1 MDNVDFYMINFDK
14 IIDRSNRGARKIDY
28 PLSLGESIDII
39 QMWIADMDFETAP
52 CVKGALKD
60 LVEYGVFGYT
70 DYNNKYFDSVI
81 DWFDKRYNFEIKS
94 EEVLRTPGVIFALA
108 MAVRAF
114 SKENES
120 VLIFNPE
127 YVAFREVTDL
137 NKRKIIESNLKLEN
151 NRYYIDYDDVE
162 RKIKENDVKILMFCS
177 PFNPCGR
184 VWDKEELVK
193 LAKICVDNNVI
204 IVSDEIHMDFVWG
217 DNKHIIFLDALK
229 DNNELYEKAKKLTII
244 NTSASKTFNLAGL
257 QVANMIIKDKT
268 LRAKLE
274 SEIGKTGYHRIS
286 QPAQVALMAAYTE
299 EGYDW
304 VCELKKYIYNNI
316 LFVKDYIKNNI
327 SKINVIETEGTY
339 LMWLDFR
346 EYGLDDGELQK
357 KLIIEAKVHLDNGL
371 KFGSLGNGFMRMNV
385 ATSKNNIELALNRIK
400 DTFN

>member
-1 MDNVDFYMINFDK
+1 MINFDK

-28 PLSLGESIDII
+28 PISKGESIDTI
-39 QMWIADMDFETAP
+39 QMWIADMDFETAH
-52 CVKGALKD
+52 CVKDALKD

-81 DWFDKRYNFEIKS
+81 NWFDKRYNFEIKS
-94 EEVLRTPGVIFALA
+94 EEIVRTPGVIFALA
-108 MAVRAF
+108 MAVKAF

-151 NRYYIDYDDVE
+151 NRYYIDFDDVD

-184 VWDKEELVK
+184 VWNKKELIK
-193 LAKICVDNNVI
+193 LAKICVDNKVI

-217 DNKHIIFLDALK
+217 ENRHIIFLDALK
-229 DNNELYEKAKKLTII
+229 DDKELYEKAKKLTII

-257 QVANMIIKDKT
+257 QVANTIIKDKT
-268 LRAKLE
+268 LKEKLE
-274 SEIGKTGYHRIS
+274 AEIGKTGYHRIS
-286 QPAQVALMAAYTE
+286 GPAQVALMAAYTE
-299 EGYDW
+299 EGYSW
-304 VCELKKYIYNNI
+304 ACELKKYIYNNI
-316 LFVKDYIKNNI
+316 LFVKDYIEKYI
-327 SKINVIETEGTY
+327 PKINVIETEGTY

-346 EYGLDDGELQK
+346 KYGLNDDELQK
-357 KLIIEAKVHLDNGL
+357 KLIYGAKVHLDNGL
-371 KFGSLGNGFMRMNV
+371 KFGTLGNGFMRMNV
-385 ATSKNNIELALNRIK
+385 AMSKKSIEKSLVRIK
-400 DTFN
+400 EVFN